1 MIFQGKCIFSDG
13 SQYEGDWK
21 RGLIHGDGN
30 KKNKKKSFSFKLC
43 CFFLIIN
50 YFKTFYIWF
59 LFKKGEYFFPNGATY
74 IG

>member
-1 MIFQGKCIFSDG
+1 MVMVT
-13 SQYEGDWK
+13 
-21 RGLIHGDGN
+21 
-30 KKNKKKSFSFKLC
+30 KKEKNGGYSFKLC